1 MKREFKVVKQHS
13 YLKADVLVLT
23 DSRARKPVPCGVI
36 GPGENVVEVRRNFF
50 LHYMDYLI

>member
-1 MKREFKVVKQHS
+1 MKGEFQAVKQHS

-23 DSRARKPVPCGVI
+23 DSKARKPVPCGVI

-50 LHYMDYLI
+50 YIIWVI